1 MNFMPM
7 KKTILITV
15 LLSFF
20 PIKNSLA
27 VNVGNIT
34 EIISSNE
41 ETLAKEIENTVNTA
55 RLVNL
60 SIEKIDSPLDNG
72 KVISVIDPNE
82 ILSTPANLILPG
94 NAKDV
99 FKIIYQGP
107 KDDNERY
114 YRLNWKD
121 DPIGES
127 GITQSSKSA
136 SATTSATISTILV
149 VTPRIEKFNYKYSD
163 SVVSN
168 LGNSSFRVV
177 ASGPCLTAKQKE
189 GVDGICRERYYLMP
203 NLAVTLKL
211 VDLNNKKSSVGIWHQ
226 GEFIVVK

>member
-1 MNFMPM
+1 M
-7 KKTILITV
+7 KKITLALI
-15 LLSFF
+15 LLSWLPLKSSF
-20 PIKNSLA
+20 A

-41 ETLAKEIENTVNTA
+41 DTLSKEIENTVDTA

-60 SIEKIDSPLDNG
+60 TIEKIDSPLDTG
-72 KVISVIDPNE
+72 KVITVTDPNE
-82 ILSTPANLILPG
+82 ILSTPANLILPWH
-94 NAKDV
+94 AKDI

-107 KDDNERY
+107 KDNKERY

-127 GITQSSKSA
+127 GVTQSAKSA

-149 VTPRIEKFNYKYSD
+149 VAPRIENFNYKYTNSQI
-163 SVVSN
+163 SN
-168 LGNSSFRVV
+168 TGNSTFRVV
-177 ASGPCLTAKQKE
+177 ASGPCLAEKQKY

-203 NLAVTLKL
+203 NLAVKL
-211 VDLNNKKSSVGIWHQ
+211 QFVDVTNKKSSVGIWHK

>member
-1 MNFMPM
+1 MNYMTM
-7 KKTILITV
+7 KKIIFIAI
-15 LLSFF
+15 SFF
-20 PIKNSLA
+20 LLPIKTSLA

-60 SIEKIDSPLDNG
+60 SIEKIDSPLEGG
-72 KVISVIDPNE
+72 KIISVNNPNE

-149 VTPRIEKFNYKYSD
+149 VAPRIEKFKYKYSN
-163 SVVSN
+163 SIVSN
-168 LGNSSFRVV
+168 FGNSSFRVV
-177 ASGPCLTAKQKE
+177 AS
-189 GVDGICRERYYLMP
+189 
-203 NLAVTLKL
+203 
-211 VDLNNKKSSVGIWHQ
+211 
-226 GEFIVVK
+226 

>member
-1 MNFMPM
+1 M
-7 KKTILITV
+7 KKIISALI
-15 LLSFF
+15 LLSIL

-34 EIISSNE
+34 EIISSDRD
-41 ETLAKEIENTVNTA
+41 TLAKEIENTVSTA

-60 SIEKIDSPLDNG
+60 TIEKIDSPLENG
-72 KVISVIDPNE
+72 KVIPVNDPNE

-107 KDDNERY
+107 RDDKERY

-121 DPIGES
+121 DPIGEN
-127 GITQSSKSA
+127 GVTQSSKSA

-149 VTPRIEKFNYKYSD
+149 VAPRIEKFDYKYINSQ
-163 SVVSN
+163 VSN
-168 LGNSSFRVV
+168 VGNSSFRVV
-177 ASGPCLTAKQKE
+177 ASGPCLPEKKE
-189 GVDGICRERYYLMP
+189 YGVDGICRERYYLMP
-203 NLAVTLKL
+203 HLAVKL
-211 VDLNNKKSSVGIWHQ
+211 QFVDLTNKKSSVGIWHK
-226 GEFIVVK
+226 GEFIIVK

>member
-1 MNFMPM
+1 M
-7 KKTILITV
+7 KKITLALI
-15 LLSFF
+15 LLSWLPLKSSF
-20 PIKNSLA
+20 A

-41 ETLAKEIENTVNTA
+41 DTLSKEIENTVDTA

-60 SIEKIDSPLDNG
+60 TIEKIDSPLDTG
-72 KVISVIDPNE
+72 KLITVTDPNE

-94 NAKDV
+94 HAKDI

-107 KDDNERY
+107 KDNKERY

-127 GITQSSKSA
+127 GVTQSAKSA

-149 VTPRIEKFNYKYSD
+149 VAPRIENFNYKYTNSQI
-163 SVVSN
+163 SN
-168 LGNSSFRVV
+168 TGNSTFRVV
-177 ASGPCLTAKQKE
+177 ASGPCLAEKQKY

-203 NLAVTLKL
+203 NLAVKL
-211 VDLNNKKSSVGIWHQ
+211 QFVDVTNKKSSVGIWHK

>member
-1 MNFMPM
+1 M
-7 KKTILITV
+7 KKIIFALI
-15 LLSFF
+15 LLSIL
-20 PIKNSLA
+20 PLKNSFA

-34 EIISSNE
+34 EIISADE
-41 ETLAKEIENTVNTA
+41 DTLAKEIENTVDTA

-60 SIEKIDSPLDNG
+60 TIEKIDSPLENG
-72 KVISVIDPNE
+72 KVISLNDPNE

-94 NAKDV
+94 KAKDV

-107 KDDNERY
+107 MDDKERY

-127 GITQSSKSA
+127 GVTKSSKSA

-149 VTPRIEKFNYKYSD
+149 VSPRVEKFNYEFINSQ
-163 SVVSN
+163 VSN
-168 LGNSSFRVV
+168 IGNSSFRVV
-177 ASGPCLTAKQKE
+177 ASGPCLAEKQKY

-203 NLAVTLKL
+203 HLAVKL
-211 VDLNNKKSSVGIWHQ
+211 QFVDVKNKKSSVGIWHK

>member
-1 MNFMPM
+1 M
-7 KKTILITV
+7 KKITLALI
-15 LLSFF
+15 LLSWLPLKSSF
-20 PIKNSLA
+20 A

-41 ETLAKEIENTVNTA
+41 DTLSKKIENTVDTA

-60 SIEKIDSPLDNG
+60 TIEKIDSPLDTG
-72 KVISVIDPNE
+72 KVITVTDPNE

-94 NAKDV
+94 HAKDI

-107 KDDNERY
+107 KDNKERY

-127 GITQSSKSA
+127 GVTQSAKSA

-149 VTPRIEKFNYKYSD
+149 VAPRIENFNYKYTNSQI
-163 SVVSN
+163 SN
-168 LGNSSFRVV
+168 TGNSTFRVV
-177 ASGPCLTAKQKE
+177 ASGPCLAEKQKY

-203 NLAVTLKL
+203 NLAVKL
-211 VDLNNKKSSVGIWHQ
+211 QFVDVTNKKSSVGIWHK

>member
-1 MNFMPM
+1 M
-7 KKTILITV
+7 KKITLALI
-15 LLSFF
+15 LLSWL
-20 PIKNSLA
+20 PLKNSFA

-41 ETLAKEIENTVNTA
+41 DTFSKEIENTVDTA

-60 SIEKIDSPLDNG
+60 TIEKIDSPLDTG
-72 KVISVIDPNE
+72 KIIPVNDPNE

-94 NAKDV
+94 NAKDI

-107 KDDNERY
+107 KDNKERY

-127 GITQSSKSA
+127 GVTQSAKSA

-149 VTPRIEKFNYKYSD
+149 VAPRIEKFNYKYTS
-163 SVVSN
+163 SQVSN
-168 LGNSSFRVV
+168 TGNSTFRVV
-177 ASGPCLTAKQKE
+177 ASGPCLAEKQKH

-203 NLAVTLKL
+203 NLAVKL
-211 VDLNNKKSSVGIWHQ
+211 QFVDVTNKKSSVGIWHK

>member
-1 MNFMPM
+1 M
-7 KKTILITV
+7 KKITLALI
-15 LLSFF
+15 LLSWLPLKSSF
-20 PIKNSLA
+20 A

-41 ETLAKEIENTVNTA
+41 DTLSKEIENTVDTA

-60 SIEKIDSPLDNG
+60 TIEKIDSPLDTG
-72 KVISVIDPNE
+72 KVITVTDPNE

-94 NAKDV
+94 HAKDI

-107 KDDNERY
+107 KDNKERY

-127 GITQSSKSA
+127 GVTQSAKSA

-149 VTPRIEKFNYKYSD
+149 VAPRIENFNYKYTNAQ
-163 SVVSN
+163 VSN
-168 LGNSSFRVV
+168 TGNSTFRVV
-177 ASGPCLTAKQKE
+177 ASGPCLAEKQKY

-203 NLAVTLKL
+203 NLAVKL
-211 VDLNNKKSSVGIWHQ
+211 QFVDVTNKKSSVGIWHK

>member
-1 MNFMPM
+1 MNYMTM
-7 KKTILITV
+7 KKIIFIAI
-15 LLSFF
+15 SFF
-20 PIKNSLA
+20 LLPIKTSLA

-60 SIEKIDSPLDNG
+60 SIEKIDSPLEGG
-72 KVISVIDPNE
+72 KIISVNNPNE

-149 VTPRIEKFNYKYSD
+149 VAPRIEKFKYKYSD
-163 SVVSN
+163 SIVSN

-177 ASGPCLTAKQKE
+177 ASGPCLIEKQKE
-189 GVDGICRERYYLMP
+189 GIDGICRERYYLMP
-203 NLAVTLKL
+203 NLAVTLRL

>member
-1 MNFMPM
+1 MKFMPM
-7 KKTILITV
+7 KRIVIITV
-15 LLSFF
+15 LLFLL

-60 SIEKIDSPLDNG
+60 SIEKIDSPLDGG
-72 KVISVIDPNE
+72 KVISVNDPNE

-107 KDDNERY
+107 KDDKERY

-127 GITQSSKSA
+127 GVTQSSKSA

-163 SVVSN
+163 FVVSN

-177 ASGPCLTAKQKE
+177 ASGPCLIAKQKE